1 MVMNKKI
8 VVRDSGIAGKGLYV
22 VEKITKG
29 EVVRAG
35 GERSGLRAC
44 TAAARGE
51 RRRRSHQRTLQP
63 PVVALRVWHGD

>member
-35 GERSGLRAC
+35 GSEAACER
-44 TAAARGE
+44 AR
-51 RRRRSHQRTLQP
+51 LQP
-63 PVVALRVWHGD
+63 AASVAVGRTNARCNRPW

>member
-35 GERSGLRAC
+35 GGGAKRLASVHGCSPRLSVAVGR
-44 TAAARGE
+44 TNARCN
-51 RRRRSHQRTLQP
+51 RP
-63 PVVALRVWHGD
+63 W